1 MPFCVTLHLL
11 FVVQPTSLIVLNNS
25 LEIEPFPKV
34 SSAVRPDGRL
44 SFVAPPWDII
54 CILPVADEDTSSP
67 QAHSLRQVQCLLAR
81 YLQQA
86 HLLPEGVVYD
96 LLRI

>member
-11 FVVQPTSLIVLNNS
+11 FIVQPTSFLPLNNS
-25 LEIEPFPKV
+25 LEIQPFSKV
-34 SSAVRPDGRL
+34 LPRVRPNGRL
-44 SFVAPPWDII
+44 SFVAPPWGII
-54 CILPVADEDTSSP
+54 CVLPVADEDTSSP

-86 HLLPEGVVYD
+86 HLLPEGGVYD
-96 LLRI
+96 LSGI